1 MKVSDFDYHLP
12 PELIAQY
19 PAPERQAAR
28 LLVLRRAT
36 GAIEHRLFPDLLD
49 YLAPGDL
56 LVLNETRVFPARLFG
71 RMTGTGGKLE
81 VVLLRERQ
89 PGTWEALVQPGRRA
103 RPGTTV
109 LFGDGR
115 LRAEVLDLTPEGGRA
130 LRFSPGD
137 PDLFWRELF
146 RLGEVPLPPYI
157 KRRPEESDRERY
169 QTVYARVTG
178 SVAAP
183 TAGLHFTPE
192 LLEQIRNQGVH
203 TAFLVL
209 HVGLGTFRP
218 VKAEQVE
225 QHRMHE
231 EFWRLGRSEA
241 DLINDTRRRGGRIV
255 AVGTTTVRAL
265 ESAAASGR
273 DRDGNGG
280 RTSDGNSGGNSG
292 NSDGSVAPGEGC
304 GSLVAGEGW
313 TRLFIYPG
321 YRFRIID
328 GLVTNFHLPRSTLL
342 MLVSAFAGREQ
353 VLRAYREAVAGRYR
367 FFSYGDA
374 MLIM

>member
-1 MKVSDFDYHLP
+1 
-12 PELIAQY
+12 
-19 PAPERQAAR
+19 
-28 LLVLRRAT
+28 
-36 GAIEHRLFPDLLD
+36 
-49 YLAPGDL
+49 
-56 LVLNETRVFPARLFG
+56 
-71 RMTGTGGKLE
+71 
-81 VVLLRERQ
+81 
-89 PGTWEALVQPGRRA
+89 
-103 RPGTTV
+103 
-109 LFGDGR
+109 
-115 LRAEVLDLTPEGGRA
+115 
-130 LRFSPGD
+130 
-137 PDLFWRELF
+137 
-146 RLGEVPLPPYI
+146 
-157 KRRPEESDRERY
+157 
-169 QTVYARVTG
+169 
-178 SVAAP
+178 
-183 TAGLHFTPE
+183 
-192 LLEQIRNQGVH
+192 
-203 TAFLVL
+203 
-209 HVGLGTFRP
+209 
-218 VKAEQVE
+218 
-225 QHRMHE
+225 MHE